1 MRKCKNVNCTQRRIY
16 GEKHRSGADGGKDF
30 FFPLGIAGDPSLQ
43 NWGLAP
49 IFQYFEQKI
58 LKRIMNRILNH
69 LNIVFKNGSKHLDF
83 VKKRTRKPDSRMMAR
98 KTWNSPERNSYL
110 ILLCQVCVLYVP
122 CCIKHEFTFFF
133 RWEREEILKGGKA
146 FQPPGCMTMKGKVAA
161 T

>member
-1 MRKCKNVNCTQRRIY
+1 MCKCGMIKCKNVNCTQRRIY

-49 IFQYFEQKI
+49 IFQYLEQKI
-58 LKRIMNRILNH
+58 LNRILNRILNH

-83 VKKRTRKPDSRMMAR
+83 VKKKEDSQTR
-98 KTWNSPERNSYL
+98 
-110 ILLCQVCVLYVP
+110 
-122 CCIKHEFTFFF
+122 
-133 RWEREEILKGGKA
+133 
-146 FQPPGCMTMKGKVAA
+146 FQNDGSKDMKL